1 MRINRVGYR
10 GWHENWHPIGG
21 IRGKDIYDETFFFSF
36 RFESEYLSHIFR
48 DISRDDLGSNS
59 IGIWLRKGGLS
70 RERFIRNLVPMLT
83 RVRSLGDWVRNGE
96 KNYYRNDIAFW

>member
-36 RFESEYLSHIFR
+36 RFESEYLSHILR

-83 RVRSLGDWVRNGE
+83 LPFGE
-96 KNYYRNDIAFW
+96 KKLKVY